1 MVLFVHDLLSYDF
14 RRKNFLVP
22 SQDHRK
28 TGATLSNPSF
38 HRAIVF
44 YRYNYTKK
52 ALKTDYRM
60 NLDYRIKHTC
70 NPLRLQDRNS
80 ESLSLFDHQL
90 EHESNIGNL
99 NYSHMYLDVAV
110 KKIVQMIL

>member
-1 MVLFVHDLLSYDF
+1 MLSIAQ
-14 RRKNFLVP
+14 LG
-22 SQDHRK
+22 H
-28 TGATLSNPSF
+28 
-38 HRAIVF
+38 
-44 YRYNYTKK
+44 KK

-60 NLDYRIKHTC
+60 NLDYRIKLTS
-70 NPLRLQDRNS
+70 NSRGFRDRNS